1 MTTAGIPQRPWKM
14 PRRKAPEADLRQTYP
29 KAFWLSVAASA
40 AAHAL
45 LFIVFPSFEVE
56 AYEKP
61 QAPVIIELEQIP
73 ETRQERRP
81 PPPPRP
87 VVPIPTD
94 SEDIP
99 DDVTIETTEL
109 DLFDDLPPPPE
120 FEELPTIEV
129 EEEEEEIVDLWKVE
143 KKPRRKRQVEPEYPV
158 IARKAGIEGSV
169 TVTVLIGKDGKVEAI
184 GQVVGNE
191 IFHEAAKAAAMKTEF
206 TPALQND
213 KPVKVWVSLPFK
225 FRLN

>member
-1 MTTAGIPQRPWKM
+1 MRCCSSSFRPSKSK
-14 PRRKAPEADLRQTYP
+14 PTR
-29 KAFWLSVAASA
+29 
-40 AAHAL
+40 
-45 LFIVFPSFEVE
+45 
-56 AYEKP
+56 KP

-143 KKPRRKRQVEPEYPV
+143 KKPVRKKQVQP
-158 IARKAGIEGSV
+158 
-169 TVTVLIGKDGKVEAI
+169 AI
-184 GQVVGNE
+184 PGDR
-191 IFHEAAKAAAMKTEF
+191 
-206 TPALQND
+206 P
-213 KPVKVWVSLPFK
+213 
-225 FRLN
+225 